1 MNGVDAICFTA
12 GVGENSPL
20 VRKMTCEYLG
30 YLGVKIND
38 AANNKRGEE
47 IVISEDSSPVKVLTI
62 PTNEEL
68 AIARETVELLK

>member
-1 MNGVDAICFTA
+1 MVLNPKDG
-12 GVGENSPL
+12 
-20 VRKMTCEYLG
+20 YLG